1 MTQTKLPPFPHF
13 WLFLASI
20 VAGATFWAA
29 SHLGVSSPLFIVWKG
44 AGVGLLALCA
54 GLTARE
60 RNGWLITAVL
70 AMGTLGDVLL
80 ETSGIVIGAAA
91 FLAGHLVSILLYLL
105 NRRHDGGVVAIAIA
119 LAVPVAAFAITH
131 DLSATVYAAGLGG
144 MAGAAWYSR
153 FPRKI
158 VAVGA
163 LMFVA
168 SDLLIFA
175 GLGPLKDSALP
186 GLGLTIWP
194 LYFAGQALIAYG
206 VIRTLEARKRNED
219 LHHRL

>member
-1 MTQTKLPPFPHF
+1 MTETKLPPFPHF
-13 WLFLASI
+13 RLFVASV
-20 VAGATFWAA
+20 VAGMTFWAA
-29 SHLGVSSPLFIVWKG
+29 SHLGVSGAPFIVWK
-44 AGVGLLALCA
+44 GVGLLALFA
-54 GLTARE
+54 GLAARE

-70 AMGTLGDVLL
+70 ALGMLGDVLL
-80 ETSGIVIGAAA
+80 ETSGIIIGAAA
-91 FLAGHLVSILLYLL
+91 FLAGHLIAILLYLS
-105 NRRHDGGVVAIAIA
+105 NRRHDGGAVAITIA
-119 LAVPVAAFAITH
+119 LAVPVAAFAITR
-131 DLSATVYAAGLGG
+131 DVAATFYAAGLGG

-158 VAVGA
+158 VATGA

-186 GLGLTIWP
+186 GLTIWP

>member
-1 MTQTKLPPFPHF
+1 MMTQTKLPPFPHF
-13 WLFLASI
+13 WLFPASI
-20 VAGATFWAA
+20 VAGATYWAA
-29 SHLGVSSPLFIVWKG
+29 SHLGVSGALFIVWKG
-44 AGVGLLALCA
+44 SCLALLTLCA
-54 GLTARE
+54 GLAARE

-70 AMGTLGDVLL
+70 ALGTLGDVLL

-91 FLAGHLVSILLYLL
+91 FLVGHLVSILLYLT
-105 NRRHDGGVVAIAIA
+105 NRRHDGGAVAIAIA
-119 LAVPVAAFAITH
+119 LAVPVAAFAITQ
-131 DLSATVYAAGLGG
+131 DVSATVYAAGLGG

-158 VAVGA
+158 VATGA

-175 GLGPLKDSALP
+175 SLGPLKGSILP
-186 GLGLTIWP
+186 SLTIWP
-194 LYFAGQALIAYG
+194 LYFVGQALIAYG
-206 VIRTLEARKRNED
+206 VVRTLEARKRNED

>member
-1 MTQTKLPPFPHF
+1 MTETKLPPFPHF
-13 WLFLASI
+13 RIFVASV
-20 VAGATFWAA
+20 VAGVSFWAA
-29 SHLGVSSPLFIVWKG
+29 SHLGVSGDLFIVWKG
-44 AGVGLLALCA
+44 AGVGLLALFA
-54 GLTARE
+54 GLAARE

-70 AMGTLGDVLL
+70 ALGALGDVLL
-80 ETSGIVIGAAA
+80 ETSGIVVGAAA
-91 FLAGHLVSILLYLL
+91 FLAGHLVSILLYLS
-105 NRRHDGGVVAIAIA
+105 NRRHDGGAMAIAIA
-119 LAVPVAAFAITH
+119 LAVPVSAFAITH
-131 DLSATVYAAGLGG
+131 DSAATVYAAGLGG

-158 VAVGA
+158 VATGA

-175 GLGPLKDSALP
+175 SLGPLKDSTLP
-186 GLGLTIWP
+186 SLTIWP
-194 LYFAGQALIAYG
+194 LYFVGQALIAYG

>member
-1 MTQTKLPPFPHF
+1 MTQTILPPFPHF
-13 WLFLASI
+13 WLFPASI
-20 VAGATFWAA
+20 VAGATYWAA
-29 SHLGVSSPLFIVWKG
+29 SHLGVSGPLFIVWKG
-44 AGVGLLALCA
+44 ACVALLALCA
-54 GLTARE
+54 GLAARE

-70 AMGTLGDVLL
+70 ALGMLGDVLL

-91 FLAGHLVSILLYLL
+91 FLAGHLVSILLYLS
-105 NRRHDGGVVAIAIA
+105 NRRRDGGAVAIAIA

-131 DLSATVYAAGLGG
+131 DVGATLYAAGLGG

-158 VAVGA
+158 VATGA

-175 GLGPLKDSALP
+175 NLGPLKGSILP
-186 GLGLTIWP
+186 SLTIWP
-194 LYFAGQALIAYG
+194 LYFVGQALIAYG
-206 VIRTLEARKRNED
+206 VVRTLEARKRNED

>member
-1 MTQTKLPPFPHF
+1 MTETRLPPFQHF
-13 WLFLASI
+13 RLFVAS
-20 VAGATFWAA
+20 VVVGMTFWAA
-29 SHLGVSSPLFIVWKG
+29 SHTGVSGPLFIVWKG
-44 AGVGLLALCA
+44 AGVGLLTLFA
-54 GLTARE
+54 GLAARE
-60 RNGWLITAVL
+60 RNGWLITAVFAL
-70 AMGTLGDVLL
+70 GMLGDVLL

-91 FLAGHLVSILLYLL
+91 FLAGHLVAILLYLL
-105 NRRHDGGVVAIAIA
+105 NRRRDGGAVAIAIA
-119 LAVPVAAFAITH
+119 VAVPVAAFAITH
-131 DLSATVYAAGLGG
+131 DVTATFYAAGLGG

-175 GLGPLKDSALP
+175 SLGPLKGSALP
-186 GLGLTIWP
+186 GLTIWP

-206 VIRTLEARKRNED
+206 VVRTLEARKRNED

>member
-1 MTQTKLPPFPHF
+1 MTETILPPFPHF
-13 WLFLASI
+13 RLYVAAV
-20 VAGATFWAA
+20 VAGLSFWAA
-29 SHLGVSSPLFIVWKG
+29 SHMGVSGALFIAWKG
-44 AGVGLLALCA
+44 AGVGLLALFA
-54 GLTARE
+54 GLVARE

-70 AMGTLGDVLL
+70 VLGMLGDVLL

-91 FLAGHLVSILLYLL
+91 FLAGHLVSILLYLS
-105 NRRHDGGVVAIAIA
+105 NRRHDGGAVAIAIA
-119 LAVPVAAFAITH
+119 LAVPAAAFAITH
-131 DLSATVYAAGLGG
+131 DITATVYAVALGG

-158 VAVGA
+158 VATGA

-175 GLGPLKDSALP
+175 RLGPLKDSVLP
-186 GLGLTIWP
+186 GLTIWP

-206 VIRTLEARKRNED
+206 VVRTLEARKRNED

>member
-1 MTQTKLPPFPHF
+1 MTETTSPPFSHLR
-13 WLFLASI
+13 LFVAAV
-20 VAGATFWAA
+20 VAGVSFWAA
-29 SHLGVSSPLFIVWKG
+29 SHLGVAGPLFIVWKG
-44 AGVGLLALCA
+44 AGVGLLALFA
-54 GLTARE
+54 GLVARE

-70 AMGTLGDVLL
+70 ALGMLGDVLL

-91 FLAGHLVSILLYLL
+91 FLAGHLASILLYVS
-105 NRRHDGGVVAIAIA
+105 NRRHDGGAVAIAIA

-131 DLSATVYAAGLGG
+131 DVAATVYAAGLGG

-153 FPRKI
+153 FPRNI
-158 VAVGA
+158 VATGA

-175 GLGPLKDSALP
+175 GLGPLKDSVLP
-186 GLGLTIWP
+186 GLTIWP

-206 VIRTLEARKRNED
+206 AIRTLEARKRNED